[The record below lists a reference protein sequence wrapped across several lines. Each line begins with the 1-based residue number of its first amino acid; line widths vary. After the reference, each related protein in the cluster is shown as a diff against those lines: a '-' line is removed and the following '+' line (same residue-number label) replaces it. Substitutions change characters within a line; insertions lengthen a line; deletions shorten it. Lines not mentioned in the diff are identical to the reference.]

1 MAREELGRFGGIA
14 ALIATLTIMLI
25 IVAILAMVVVNSLA
39 ASSWGVWSVGLTIPI
54 ALLMG
59 FYLRYLRPGK
69 VFEVSIIGIV
79 LLVLAIASGAWIEN
93 TAVASAL
100 HLSKPFLAWAI
111 IIYGFIAAVL
121 PVWML
126 LAPRDYLST
135 FMKVGVIAMLAI
147 SIVIVRPVINVPA
160 MTVYATNGA
169 GPVFSGKLFPF
180 LFVTIACGAL
190 SGFHAPISS

>member
-79 LLVLAIASGAWIEN
+79 LLVLAIASGGLDREHCRCQCSPLEQ
-93 TAVASAL
+93 AVFGL
-100 HLSKPFLAWAI
+100 GHHHLRIHRRSTPRMD
-111 IIYGFIAAVL
+111 AAGS
-121 PVWML
+121 P
-126 LAPRDYLST
+126 
-135 FMKVGVIAMLAI
+135 
-147 SIVIVRPVINVPA
+147 
-160 MTVYATNGA
+160 
-169 GPVFSGKLFPF
+169 
-180 LFVTIACGAL
+180 
-190 SGFHAPISS
+190 